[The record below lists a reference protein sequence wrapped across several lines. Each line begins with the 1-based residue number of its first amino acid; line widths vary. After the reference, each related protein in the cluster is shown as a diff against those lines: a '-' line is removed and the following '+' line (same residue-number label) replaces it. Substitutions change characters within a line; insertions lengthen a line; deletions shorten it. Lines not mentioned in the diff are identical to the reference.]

1 MGVDGDENRR
11 NMVRGEGWNK
21 NGSGS
26 FWGDVETEHSGNSQ
40 EYIRVTLA
48 KS

>member
-1 MGVDGDENRR
+1 MDGDESKRD
-11 NMVRGEGWNK
+11 MVRGEGWSK

-40 EYIRVTLA
+40 ESIRVTLA